1 MDGGKD
7 TAHDISL
14 YQSLLVFKKIVSVG
28 IIKIIRSL
36 MPLMILF
43 LIYGVVM
50 YLGWRY
56 A

>member
-36 MPLMILF
+36 MPVMILI
-43 LIYGVVM
+43 LIYSAVT

-56 A
+56 G

>member
-1 MDGGKD
+1 ME
-7 TAHDISL
+7 AFF
-14 YQSLLVFKKIVSVG
+14 FKKIVSVD

-36 MPLMILF
+36 IPLMILF
-43 LIYGVVM
+43 LVYGVVM